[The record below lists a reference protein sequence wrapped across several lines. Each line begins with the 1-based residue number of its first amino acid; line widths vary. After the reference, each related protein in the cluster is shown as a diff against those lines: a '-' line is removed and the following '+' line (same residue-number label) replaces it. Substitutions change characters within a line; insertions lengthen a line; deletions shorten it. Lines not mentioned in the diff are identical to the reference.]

1 MIASTIA
8 RAMHART
15 PSISFLGKRII
26 PKNIDHTPKVHPQSP
41 FSELPKSFAE
51 YRISA
56 TQHGPLAPKTTPRAS
71 IQPAEGEYFDRN
83 QLPERFWRMK
93 ISAREMEIIES
104 GGAAAWA

>member
-1 MIASTIA
+1 MNASSIA
-8 RAMHART
+8 RAVHART
-15 PSISFLGKRII
+15 PSISFLGKRVI

-41 FSELPKSFAE
+41 SSELPKSFAE

-56 TQHGPLAPKTTPRAS
+56 TQHGPLAPKAAPRAS
-71 IQPAEGEYFDRN
+71 IQPSAGEYFDRN